1 MVEEPTQDLNVLFE
15 AMKEEEQVD
24 SKEHEDYEN
33 HNDHENEEE

>member
-1 MVEEPTQDLNVLFE
+1 MVEEPTQDLNVLFK